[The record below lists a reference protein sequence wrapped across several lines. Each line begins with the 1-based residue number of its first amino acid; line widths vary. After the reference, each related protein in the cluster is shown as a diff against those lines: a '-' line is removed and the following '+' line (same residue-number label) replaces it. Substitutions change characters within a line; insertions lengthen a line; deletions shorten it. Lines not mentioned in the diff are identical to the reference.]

1 MSTRADA
8 RFAAVSGTHKVGGKD
23 EPYVSNK
30 AGLNRYTWDFAVD
43 GPVLWKAGNF
53 FLKGPETGP
62 GVPPGNYAVRMTLG
76 GKTSV
81 RRFKVEP
88 DPRSEFTQADYQRSF
103 DTAMGQMALL
113 SQVDTMLNDL
123 DDLKK
128 SMDTATG
135 DAKKANNTALTT
147 KLEDAAKARQTLY
160 DSLAV
165 NVRGEGTMDETKLH
179 EDLLG
184 AYFNAQ
190 GLVTPPVLD
199 FIGRVDVLYRNGV
212 SQYNAFIS
220 GVLPGVNDALHQAG
234 MKPLTTIKQVT
245 PR

>member
-1 MSTRADA
+1 
-8 RFAAVSGTHKVGGKD
+8 
-23 EPYVSNK
+23 
-30 AGLNRYTWDFAVD
+30 
-43 GPVLWKAGNF
+43 
-53 FLKGPETGP
+53 
-62 GVPPGNYAVRMTLG
+62 
-76 GKTSV
+76 
-81 RRFKVEP
+81 
-88 DPRSEFTQADYQRSF
+88 
-103 DTAMGQMALL
+103 
-113 SQVDTMLNDL
+113 
-123 DDLKK
+123 
-128 SMDTATG
+128 MDTATV

-165 NVRGEGTMDETKLH
+165 NVRGEGTMDETKVH

-184 AYFNAQ
+184 AYFSAQ

-199 FIGRVDVLYRNGV
+199 FIARVDGLYRSGV

-234 MKPLTTIKQVT
+234 MKPLATIKQVT